1 MEWGLVLAIF
11 GGAVAVVAAGI
22 GSAIGVG
29 MTGQAS
35 NGVMSEKPENFV
47 SCLLLTA
54 LPGTQGIYGFLI
66 SIILIMKLGMLAGPV
81 VGISVSQG
89 WSIFAACLPVGLAGL
104 VSAIHQ
110 GKVCT
115 TGVYMVAKQPADFVK
130 PLILAVFVE
139 FYAVLGLLISL
150 LMLNG
155 IKL

>member
-1 MEWGLVLAIF
+1 MELGLVLAIF

-29 MTGQAS
+29 MAAQAS

-66 SIILIMKLGMLAGPV
+66 GIILIMKLGMLAEPV
-81 VGISVSQG
+81 TGLSISQG